1 MKKRFI
7 VLLLSVL
14 MLVSLA
20 ACNEGTNTP
29 SETTPSETTPNE
41 TTPSETTPS
50 ETTPSETTPSET
62 TPSETTPSETTPS
75 DEKPTDDEIRQKIVG
90 SWENA
95 KRDGDTITTSGY
107 VLNADGSFL
116 VSYHEYIHSKDYPQF
131 FNSIDEGWGSA
142 PMGYPYEGGTYEV
155 KDGALLLHYTFLDV
169 DPEYQPHTET
179 VQISELS
186 DDRSVLGNVIHVR
199 GPLSLEALCAKF
211 EVSLEPSVNT
221 PSPSPNSSPLDAG
234 DIQRLE
240 SFLNDP
246 ANADLITSHTVTY
259 PITVLGGEID
269 DRGRWL
275 VSYVDAEI
283 GNEPYYLMTLYDGQ
297 DGLQILADVEIDKN
311 VLKILYDNAVE
322 AHKKSPATERD
333 VCDELQPETRVICRL
348 DDGKYYQICLYRSY
362 DSITVFVSQ
371 SELDM
376 SAFWDFIPIGD
387 RATFTMENLG
397 KIKESNA

>member
-1 MKKRFI
+1 MSIKRYLAAALCI
-7 VLLLSVL
+7 L

-20 ACNEGTNTP
+20 ACTNNTG
-29 SETTPSETTPNE
+29 SSETTPNATTPNA

-75 DEKPTDDEIRQKIVG
+75 DEKPTDDEIRQKLVG
-90 SWENA
+90 AWENA
-95 KRDGDTITTSGY
+95 KRDDDTITTSGY

-116 VSYHEYIHSKDYPQF
+116 ALYHEYIHSKDYPQF
-131 FNSIDEGWGSA
+131 FNSIDDGWGSA

-186 DDRSVLGNVIHVR
+186 DETCMLNNVIHVR

-234 DIQRLE
+234 DIQRIE
-240 SFLNDP
+240 AFLNDP
-246 ANADLITSHTVTY
+246 ANAGLITSHTVTY

-297 DGLQILADVEIDKN
+297 DGLQILADVEIDEN

-322 AHKKSPATERD
+322 AHKKSPTRERD
-333 VCDELQPETRVICRL
+333 VGELQLETMAICRL

-376 SAFWDFIPIGD
+376 SSIWDFIPIGD

>member
-1 MKKRFI
+1 MSIKRY
-7 VLLLSVL
+7 LAAALCML

-20 ACNEGTNTP
+20 ACTNNTGSSETTP
-29 SETTPSETTPNE
+29 NATTPSETTPGE

-75 DEKPTDDEIRQKIVG
+75 
-90 SWENA
+90 
-95 KRDGDTITTSGY
+95 
-107 VLNADGSFL
+107 
-116 VSYHEYIHSKDYPQF
+116 
-131 FNSIDEGWGSA
+131 
-142 PMGYPYEGGTYEV
+142 
-155 KDGALLLHYTFLDV
+155 
-169 DPEYQPHTET
+169 ET
-179 VQISELS
+179 
-186 DDRSVLGNVIHVR
+186 
-199 GPLSLEALCAKF
+199 
-211 EVSLEPSVNT
+211 T
-221 PSPSPNSSPLDAG
+221 PSLSPSSTPLAANER
-234 DIQRLE
+234 QRVQA
-240 SFLNDP
+240 FLNDP
-246 ANADLITSHTVTY
+246 ANAGLITSHTVTY

-275 VSYVDAEI
+275 VSYVDAELVTA
-283 GNEPYYLMTLYDGQ
+283 PYLMTLYDGQ
-297 DGLQILADVEIDKN
+297 DGLQILADVEIDDN

-333 VCDELQPETRVICRL
+333 VCDELQPETMAICRL
-348 DDGKYYQICLYRSY
+348 DDGKYYQIWLNRAY
-362 DSITVFVSQ
+362 DSINVFVSQ

>member
-1 MKKRFI
+1 MSIKRYLAAALCI
-7 VLLLSVL
+7 L

-20 ACNEGTNTP
+20 ACTNNTG
-29 SETTPSETTPNE
+29 SSETTPNATTPSE

-75 DEKPTDDEIRQKIVG
+75 DEKLTDDEIRQKIVG
-90 SWENA
+90 TWENA
-95 KRDGDTITTSGY
+95 KRDGDTISTSGY
-107 VLNADGSFL
+107 LLNADGSFL
-116 VSYHEYIHSKDYPQF
+116 VLCHEYIHSKDYPQF
-131 FNSIDEGWGSA
+131 FNTVNDGWGGA
-142 PMGYPYEGGTYEV
+142 PMGYPSEGGTYEV

-186 DDRSVLGNVIHVR
+186 DEACMLNNVIHVR

-221 PSPSPNSSPLDAG
+221 PSPSPYSTPLDAG
-234 DIQRLE
+234 DIQRLD

-275 VSYVDAEI
+275 VSYVDAEFVTA
-283 GNEPYYLMTLYDGQ
+283 PYLMTLYDGQ
-297 DGLQILADVEIDKN
+297 DGLQILADVEIDEN

-322 AHKKSPATERD
+322 AHKKSPTRERD
-333 VCDELQPETRVICRL
+333 VCGELQLETMTICRL